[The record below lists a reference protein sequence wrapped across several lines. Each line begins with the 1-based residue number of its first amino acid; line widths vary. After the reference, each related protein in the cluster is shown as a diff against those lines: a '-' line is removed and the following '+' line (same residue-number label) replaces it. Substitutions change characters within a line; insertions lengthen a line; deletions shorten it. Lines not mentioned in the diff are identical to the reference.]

1 MLGLRSVFRV
11 GAVSLGVL
19 VGCMPIVTPRA
30 DHVPAG
36 PIPYPTS
43 MAALGDSITQA
54 FDSLGYGGI
63 LQAEPQYSWATGS
76 ANARL
81 VDSQYLRLL
90 AVDPKIKGHEHNYA
104 VTGAKMRDL
113 AAQVAQ
119 AVRQRAGYVVILM
132 GANDVCTRTIAGM
145 TPVATFARVFSR
157 DLATLVNGLPKGAHV
172 FVSSIPNLLQL
183 WSIFHANATARSRWA
198 LGICQSM
205 LAASNTTA
213 DRALVLKREEAFN
226 SVLGSTCR
234 HYATCRWDDLAVFH
248 NDFTSA
254 ELNTLDYYHP
264 NLLGQNRL
272 AAITWTH
279 SWWPSSK

>member
-1 MLGLRSVFRV
+1 MLGLRSMFRV
-11 GAVSLGVL
+11 GAASLGLL
-19 VGCMPIVTPRA
+19 VGCLPIVTPRA
-30 DHVPAG
+30 DTAPAR

-76 ANARL
+76 ASARL

-90 AVDPKIKGHEHNYA
+90 AVDPKMRGHEHNYS
-104 VTGAKMRDL
+104 VTGAKVSGL
-113 AAQVAQ
+113 GTQVAQ
-119 AVRQRAGYVVILM
+119 AVRQRVGYVVILM
-132 GANDVCTRTIAGM
+132 GANDVCTRTISGM
-145 TPVATFARVFSR
+145 TPVATFARVFSS
-157 DLATLVNGLPKGAHV
+157 DLATLVKGLPKGAHV
-172 FVSSIPNLLQL
+172 FVSSIPNLFQL
-183 WSIFHANATARSRWA
+183 WSIFHTDRTAQGRWA

-226 SVLGSTCR
+226 SVLGSTCHR
-234 HYATCRWDDLAVFH
+234 YAVCRWDNLAVFH
-248 NDFTSA
+248 NNFTRA
-254 ELNTLDYYHP
+254 ELNPLDYFHP

-279 SWWPSSK
+279 SWWPFSK

>member
-1 MLGLRSVFRV
+1 MRDLRSVLRV
-11 GAVSLGVL
+11 GVFSLGAL
-19 VGCMPIVTPRA
+19 VACLPIVTPRA
-30 DHVPAG
+30 NPVP
-36 PIPYPTS
+36 PREVPYPTS

-54 FDSLGYGGI
+54 FDSLGYRGI
-63 LQAEPQYSWATGS
+63 LQAEPQYSWATGY

-90 AVDPKIKGHEHNYA
+90 AVDPKIKGHERNYS
-104 VTGAKMRDL
+104 VTGAKVSGL
-113 AAQVAQ
+113 GAQVAQ
-119 AVRQRAGYVVILM
+119 AVRQRAGYAVILI

-145 TPVATFARVFSR
+145 TPVATFARVFSS
-157 DLATLVNGLPKGAHV
+157 DLATLVKGLPKGAHI
-172 FVSSIPNLLQL
+172 FVSSIPNLFQL
-183 WSIFHANATARSRWA
+183 WSIFHTNATAEARWA

-205 LAASNTTA
+205 LAASDTSA
-213 DRALVLKREEAFN
+213 DRAFVLKREEAFN

-248 NDFTSA
+248 NSFTTA

-272 AAITWTH
+272 AAITWAH
-279 SWWPSSK
+279 SWWSSSK